1 MQGYLK
7 HVVAASI
14 TALTLVSGAWLPG
27 PATADPVT
35 AKQCE
40 VTTGRTPQSATP
52 AEAALDPAVLA
63 TAMARATDVTRFNIQ
78 LYRNNCLIATGPRNA
93 ESGGVAW
100 NLWSGTKSVV
110 ALVAGAAVDEGLLRI
125 DEPIGRY
132 LPPGLGDAGHREITV
147 RNLLTESSG
156 MEVAVAAEGAT
167 GLAQL
172 DPNVVAQALA
182 MPIERPQGTMFRYS
196 QRAVDLLVY
205 VVQQSVG
212 EDFQSFA
219 QRKLFDPLGIARS
232 DYYWARDR
240 AGNTYGHAHLIL
252 PPDDF
257 AKLGLLVANRGRW
270 NSQQVISEDYMR
282 AAVSPSPS
290 MPCYGFL
297 FVINGAPC
305 RLEFPGLPDDAVKMS
320 GMLRNDSFI
329 VPSLGMV
336 LNWTGVATVGSSTTY
351 THDVMRSLVSAFR
364 DLQIPD
370 PGQYQERPDVS
381 VTDPMI
387 ARPDA
392 FFGTLGVGPY
402 AYPGCNFLDCLGET
416 PKAPFAD
423 SPPGC
428 VILGCI
434 GTDPRT
440 PGIR

>member
-1 MQGYLK
+1 MYRYLK
-7 HVVAASI
+7 HVVAAAV
-14 TALTLVSGAWLPG
+14 TTLTLTSGVLLPMT
-27 PATADPVT
+27 AQADPGAV
-35 AKQCE
+35 AQCE
-40 VTTGRTPQSATP
+40 VSSGRTPQTATA
-52 AEAALDPAVLA
+52 AEAGLDPDGL
-63 TAMARATDVTRFNIQ
+63 ARAMDLAIDPTRFNIQ
-78 LYRNNCLIATGPRNA
+78 LYRNNCLIAGSPTNP

-110 ALVAGAAVDEGLLRI
+110 ALVAGLAVDAGLLNI
-125 DEPIGRY
+125 DEPIGTY
-132 LPPGLGDAGHREITV
+132 LPAGLGDDAHRAITV

-205 VVQQSVG
+205 VIQQAVG
-212 EDFQSFA
+212 EDFQAFA
-219 QRKLFDPLGIARS
+219 QRGLFDPLGIPRT

-240 AGNTYGHAHLIL
+240 AGNTYGHAHLVL

-257 AKLGLLVANRGRW
+257 AKLGLLVGNRGSW
-270 NSQQVISEDYMR
+270 NDRQVISADYMR
-282 AAVSPSPS
+282 QALSPSAS

-297 FVINGAPC
+297 FVINGEPC
-305 RLEFPGLPDDAVKMS
+305 RLEFPGLPLDAVKMS
-320 GMLRNDSFI
+320 GMLRNDSYI
-329 VPSLGMV
+329 VPSLGLM
-336 LNWTGVATVGSSTTY
+336 LNWTGVATPGSSSTY
-351 THDVMRSLVSAFR
+351 THDVMRALVTSFR
-364 DLQIPD
+364 DPVLPD
-370 PGQYQERPDVS
+370 PGEYRPRPDVS

-423 SPPGC
+423 APPGC
-428 VILGCI
+428 LILGCI

>member
-1 MQGYLK
+1 MHGYLK
-7 HVVAASI
+7 YLVAAAV
-14 TALTLVSGAWLPG
+14 TALTLSSGALLPG
-27 PATADPVT
+27 PARAEPVT

-40 VTTGRTPQSATP
+40 VTSGRTPQSATP
-52 AEAALDPAVLA
+52 AEAALDPARLGEAMQLA
-63 TAMARATDVTRFNIQ
+63 TNATRFNIQ
-78 LYRNNCLIATGPRNA
+78 IYRNNCLVGVGPRNA

-110 ALVAGAAVDEGLLRI
+110 ALVAGLAVDDGRLRV
-125 DEPIGRY
+125 DEPIGAY
-132 LPPGLGDAGHREITV
+132 LPAGLGDEAHRAITV

-167 GLAQL
+167 GLAAL

-205 VVQQSVG
+205 VIQQAIG
-212 EDFQSFA
+212 EDFQAYA
-219 QRKLFDPLGIARS
+219 QRKLFDPLGIPRS
-232 DYYWARDR
+232 DYFWARDR

-257 AKLGLLVANRGRW
+257 AKIGLLVGNRGKW
-270 NSQQVISEDYMR
+270 NDLQVISDDYMR
-282 AAVSPSPS
+282 AALSPSAS

-297 FVINGAPC
+297 FVINGEPC
-305 RLEFPGLPDDAVKMS
+305 RLEFPGLPYDAVKIS

-329 VPSLGMV
+329 VPSLGLMV
-336 LNWTGVATVGSSTTY
+336 NWTGVATPGSSTY
-351 THDVMRSLVSAFR
+351 THNVMRTLGSAFL
-364 DLQIPD
+364 DTHVPD
-370 PGQYQERPDVS
+370 PGPYQERPDVS

-392 FFGTLGVGPY
+392 LLGTFGIGPY
-402 AYPGCNFLDCLGET
+402 AYPGCSFVDCLGET
-416 PKAPFAD
+416 PKPPFSD
-423 SPPGC
+423 WPPGC
-428 VILGCI
+428 VVLGCV
-434 GTDPRT
+434 GTNPAT

>member
-1 MQGYLK
+1 M
-7 HVVAASI
+7 AAAVTVLALTSGALLPASAQAEPI
-14 TALTLVSGAWLPG
+14 TAA
-27 PATADPVT
+27 
-35 AKQCE
+35 QCAPSS
-40 VTTGRTPQSATP
+40 GRTPRTASP
-52 AEAALDPAVLA
+52 AEVALDPALVAAAMDLA
-63 TAMARATDVTRFNIQ
+63 TDDTRFNIQ
-78 LYRNNCLIATGPRNA
+78 LYRNNCLIATGPRN
-93 ESGGVAW
+93 EQSGGVAW

-110 ALVAGAAVDEGLLRI
+110 ALVAGTAVDEGLLAI
-125 DEPIGRY
+125 DAPIGDY
-132 LPPGLGDAGHREITV
+132 LPEGLGDAAHREITV

-156 MEVAVAAEGAT
+156 MEVAVVAEGAT

-205 VVQQSVG
+205 VVQQAIG
-212 EDFQSFA
+212 EDFQAFA
-219 QRKLFDPLGIARS
+219 QRKLFDPLGIART

-257 AKLGLLVANRGRW
+257 AKLGLLVGNRGRW
-270 NSQQVISEDYMR
+270 NEHQVISDDYMR
-282 AAVSPSPS
+282 AALSPSAS

-297 FVINGAPC
+297 FVINGEPC

-320 GMLRNDSFI
+320 GMLRNDSYI
-329 VPSLGMV
+329 VPSLGLV
-336 LNWTGVATVGSSTTY
+336 LSWTGVAMPGASSDY
-351 THDVMRSLVSAFR
+351 THNVMRTLVSAFR
-364 DLQIPD
+364 DQSIPD
-370 PGQYQERPDVS
+370 PGPYRERPDVS

-387 ARPDA
+387 SRPDA

-402 AYPGCNFLDCLGET
+402 SYPGCNFLDCLGET

-428 VILGCI
+428 VILGCL
-434 GTDPRT
+434 GNDPRT

>member
-1 MQGYLK
+1 MHGYLK
-7 HVVAASI
+7 YLVAAAI
-14 TALTLVSGAWLPG
+14 TALTLSSGALLPG
-27 PATADPVT
+27 PALAEPVT

-40 VTTGRTPQSATP
+40 VSSGRTPQSATP
-52 AEAALDPAVLA
+52 AEAALDPDRLSAAMQLA
-63 TAMARATDVTRFNIQ
+63 TNATRFNIQ
-78 LYRNNCLIATGPRNA
+78 IYRNNCLVGVGPRNA

-110 ALVAGAAVDEGLLRI
+110 ALVAGLAVDDGRLRV
-125 DEPIGRY
+125 DEPIGAY
-132 LPPGLGDAGHREITV
+132 LPAGLGDEAHRAITV

-167 GLAQL
+167 GLAAL

-205 VVQQSVG
+205 VIQQAVG
-212 EDFQSFA
+212 EDFQAYA

-232 DYYWARDR
+232 DYFWARDR

-257 AKLGLLVANRGRW
+257 AKIGLLVGNRGRW
-270 NSQQVISEDYMR
+270 NDLQVISDDYMR
-282 AAVSPSPS
+282 AALSPSAS

-297 FVINGAPC
+297 FVINGEPC
-305 RLEFPGLPDDAVKMS
+305 RLEFPGLPYDAVKIS
-320 GMLRNDSFI
+320 GMLRNDSYI
-329 VPSLGMV
+329 VPSLGLMV
-336 LNWTGVATVGSSTTY
+336 NWTGVATPGSSTY
-351 THDVMRSLVSAFR
+351 THNVMRTLGSAFL
-364 DLQIPD
+364 DTQVPD
-370 PGQYQERPDVS
+370 PGPYQERPDVS

-392 FFGTLGVGPY
+392 LLGTFGIGPY
-402 AYPGCNFLDCLGET
+402 AYPGCSFVDCLGET
-416 PKAPFAD
+416 PEPPFSD
-423 SPPGC
+423 WPPGC
-428 VILGCI
+428 VILGCV
-434 GTDPRT
+434 GTNPAT

>member
-1 MQGYLK
+1 MHGYLK
-7 HVVAASI
+7 HVVAAAV
-14 TALTLVSGAWLPG
+14 TALALTSGALL
-27 PATADPVT
+27 PATAQADPVT
-35 AKQCE
+35 AKQCD
-40 VTTGRTPQSATP
+40 VSSGRTPQTATP
-52 AEAALDPAVLA
+52 AEAALDPGRVTAAMNLA
-63 TAMARATDVTRFNIQ
+63 IDTTRFNIQ
-78 LYRNNCLIATGPRNA
+78 LYRNNCLVAGGPRNA
-93 ESGGVAW
+93 ESGGVPW

-110 ALVAGAAVDEGLLRI
+110 ALVAGLAVDDGRLVI

-132 LPPGLGDAGHREITV
+132 LPAGLGDEAHRAITV

-167 GLAQL
+167 GLAAL

-205 VVQQSVG
+205 VIQQAVG
-212 EDFQSFA
+212 EDFQTFA

-232 DYYWARDR
+232 DYFWARDR

-257 AKLGLLVANRGRW
+257 AKLGLLVGNRGRW
-270 NSQQVISEDYMR
+270 NDLQVISDDYMR
-282 AAVSPSPS
+282 AALSPSAS

-320 GMLRNDSFI
+320 GMLRNDSYI
-329 VPSLGMV
+329 VPSLGLM
-336 LNWTGVATVGSSTTY
+336 LNWTGVATPGASSTY
-351 THDVMRSLVSAFR
+351 THNVLRTLVSAFV
-364 DLQIPD
+364 DKPQPD
-370 PGQYQERPDVS
+370 PGPYQERPDVS

-392 FFGTLGVGPY
+392 FFGTLGIGPY
-402 AYPGCNFLDCLGET
+402 AYPGCSFVDCLGET
-416 PKAPFAD
+416 PKPPFSD
-423 SPPGC
+423 WPPGC
-428 VILGCI
+428 VVLGCV
-434 GTDPRT
+434 GSNPAT

>member
-1 MQGYLK
+1 MHGYLK
-7 HVVAASI
+7 YLVAAAV
-14 TALTLVSGAWLPG
+14 TALTLSSGALLPG
-27 PATADPVT
+27 PARAEPVS

-40 VTTGRTPQSATP
+40 VTSGRTPQSATP
-52 AEAALDPAVLA
+52 AEAALDPARLGEAMQLA
-63 TAMARATDVTRFNIQ
+63 TNATRFNIQ
-78 LYRNNCLIATGPRNA
+78 IYRNNCLVGVGPRNA

-110 ALVAGAAVDEGLLRI
+110 ALVAGLAVDDGRLRV
-125 DEPIGRY
+125 DEPIGAY
-132 LPPGLGDAGHREITV
+132 LPAGLGDEAHRAITV

-167 GLAQL
+167 GLAAL

-205 VVQQSVG
+205 VIQQAIG
-212 EDFQSFA
+212 EDFQAYA
-219 QRKLFDPLGIARS
+219 QRKLFDPLGIPRS
-232 DYYWARDR
+232 DYFWARDR

-257 AKLGLLVANRGRW
+257 AKIGLLVGNRGKW
-270 NSQQVISEDYMR
+270 NDLQVISDDYMR
-282 AAVSPSPS
+282 AALSPSAS

-297 FVINGAPC
+297 FVINGEPC
-305 RLEFPGLPDDAVKMS
+305 RLEFPGLPYDAVKIS

-329 VPSLGMV
+329 VPSLGLMV
-336 LNWTGVATVGSSTTY
+336 NWTGVATPGSSTY
-351 THDVMRSLVSAFR
+351 THNVMRTLGSAFL
-364 DLQIPD
+364 DTHVPD
-370 PGQYQERPDVS
+370 PGPYQERPDVS

-392 FFGTLGVGPY
+392 LLGTFGIGPY
-402 AYPGCNFLDCLGET
+402 AYPGCSFVDCLGET
-416 PKAPFAD
+416 PKPPFSD
-423 SPPGC
+423 WPPGC
-428 VILGCI
+428 VVLGCV
-434 GTDPRT
+434 GTNPAT

>member
-1 MQGYLK
+1 MHGYLK
-7 HVVAASI
+7 YLVAAAV
-14 TALTLVSGAWLPG
+14 TALTLSSGALLPG
-27 PATADPVT
+27 PARAEPVT

-40 VTTGRTPQSATP
+40 VTSGRTPQSATP
-52 AEAALDPAVLA
+52 AEAALDPARLGEAMQLA
-63 TAMARATDVTRFNIQ
+63 TNATRFNIQ
-78 LYRNNCLIATGPRNA
+78 IYRNNCLVGVGPRNA

-110 ALVAGAAVDEGLLRI
+110 ALVAGLAVDDGRLRV
-125 DEPIGRY
+125 DEPIGAY
-132 LPPGLGDAGHREITV
+132 LPAGLGDEAHRAITV

-167 GLAQL
+167 GLAAL

-205 VVQQSVG
+205 VIQQAIG
-212 EDFQSFA
+212 EDFQDYA
-219 QRKLFDPLGIARS
+219 QRKLFDPLGIPRS
-232 DYYWARDR
+232 DYFWARDR

-257 AKLGLLVANRGRW
+257 AKIGLLVGNRGRW
-270 NSQQVISEDYMR
+270 NDLQVISDDYMR
-282 AAVSPSPS
+282 AALSPSAS

-297 FVINGAPC
+297 FVINGEPC
-305 RLEFPGLPDDAVKMS
+305 RLEFPGLPYDAVKIS

-329 VPSLGMV
+329 VPSLGLMV
-336 LNWTGVATVGSSTTY
+336 NWTGVATPGSSTY
-351 THDVMRSLVSAFR
+351 THNVMRTLGSAFL
-364 DLQIPD
+364 DTHVPD
-370 PGQYQERPDVS
+370 PGPYQERPDVS

-392 FFGTLGVGPY
+392 LLGTFGIGPY
-402 AYPGCNFLDCLGET
+402 AYPGCSFVDCLGET
-416 PKAPFAD
+416 PKPPFSD
-423 SPPGC
+423 WPPGC
-428 VILGCI
+428 VVLGCV
-434 GTDPRT
+434 GTNPAT

>member
-1 MQGYLK
+1 MRGSVK
-7 HVVAASI
+7 HGVAALVAAM
-14 TALTLVSGAWLPG
+14 ALGSGALLPG
-27 PATADPVT
+27 AAQAEPGT

-40 VTTGRTPQSATP
+40 VSSGRTPQTATP
-52 AEAALDPAVLA
+52 AEAALDPDRLAATMNLAVD
-63 TAMARATDVTRFNIQ
+63 TTRFNIQ
-78 LYRNNCLIATGPRNA
+78 LYRNNCLVAAGPRNA

-110 ALVAGAAVDEGLLRI
+110 ALVAGLAVDEGKLVV

-132 LPPGLGDAGHREITV
+132 LPEGLGDAAHREITV

-156 MEVAVAAEGAT
+156 MEVAVAAEGMT
-167 GLAQL
+167 GLAAL

-205 VVQQSVG
+205 IVQRAVG
-212 EDFQSFA
+212 EDFQDFA

-232 DYYWARDR
+232 DYFWARDR

-257 AKLGLLVANRGRW
+257 AKLGLLVGNRGRW
-270 NSQQVISEDYMR
+270 NERQVISDDYMR
-282 AAVSPSPS
+282 AALSPSAS

-320 GMLRNDSFI
+320 GMLRNDSYI
-329 VPSLGMV
+329 VPSLGLM
-336 LNWTGVATVGSSTTY
+336 LNWTGVATPGASSTY
-351 THDVMRSLVSAFR
+351 THNVMRSLVASFVDR
-364 DLQIPD
+364 QLPD
-370 PGQYQERPDVS
+370 PGPYQERPDVS

-392 FFGTLGVGPY
+392 LLGTLGIGPY
-402 AYPGCNFLDCLGET
+402 AYPGCSFVDCLGET
-416 PKAPFAD
+416 PKPPFSD
-423 SPPGC
+423 WPPGC
-428 VILGCI
+428 VVLGCV
-434 GTDPRT
+434 GSDPAT

>member
-1 MQGYLK
+1 MQSRSAGICPLG
-7 HVVAASI
+7 S
-14 TALTLVSGAWLPG
+14 TMPG
-27 PATADPVT
+27 
-35 AKQCE
+35 
-40 VTTGRTPQSATP
+40 
-52 AEAALDPAVLA
+52 
-63 TAMARATDVTRFNIQ
+63 
-78 LYRNNCLIATGPRNA
+78 
-93 ESGGVAW
+93 
-100 NLWSGTKSVV
+100 
-110 ALVAGAAVDEGLLRI
+110 
-125 DEPIGRY
+125 
-132 LPPGLGDAGHREITV
+132 TV

-205 VVQQSVG
+205 VIQQSVG

-257 AKLGLLVANRGRW
+257 AKLVLLVGNRGRW
-270 NSQQVISEDYMR
+270 NSQQVISEDYMGERDRPDDR
-282 AAVSPSPS
+282 AAR
-290 MPCYGFL
+290 CL
-297 FVINGAPC
+297 
-305 RLEFPGLPDDAVKMS
+305 
-320 GMLRNDSFI
+320 LR
-329 VPSLGMV
+329 P
-336 LNWTGVATVGSSTTY
+336 
-351 THDVMRSLVSAFR
+351 
-364 DLQIPD
+364 
-370 PGQYQERPDVS
+370 
-381 VTDPMI
+381 
-387 ARPDA
+387 
-392 FFGTLGVGPY
+392 LGVGPY

-428 VILGCI
+428 VILGCV